1 MYYYTYYSYE
11 EFGRGYIG
19 SRQCRVPPEQDVK
32 YFGSF
37 KDKTFKPTQKIILAS
52 HYKTREEAIDD
63 EIRIQRFFQVVPN
76 PHFANRSYQTSNK
89 FILEGEIASQIGREK
104 WAKFTPEQR
113 SNIAKKRDQ
122 NLTPEQRSQ
131 RTKLAWSQVSQEERT
146 RRAKQRSLGLTTEQ
160 RRNISRNTIMNL
172 PKERRVNNARKAGL
186 KGGVATSSQRW
197 QCTETGYVSNAG
209 VLTLYQRHRGIDTSK
224 RVRLS

>member
-11 EFGRGYIG
+11 EWRRGYIG
-19 SRQCRVPPEQDVK
+19 SRQSKVPPEEDIR
-32 YFGSF
+32 YMGSYR
-37 KDKTFKPTQKIILAS
+37 DKTFRPTQKIILAS
-52 HYKTREEAIDD
+52 HYKTREEAIQD
-63 EIRIQRFFQVVPN
+63 EIILQRFFQVVPN
-76 PHFANRSYQTSNK
+76 SHFANRSYQTSNK
-89 FILEGEIASQIGREK
+89 FILEGELASQIGREK

-113 SNIAKKRDQ
+113 SKIAEKRDR

-131 RTKLAWSQVSQEERT
+131 RTKKGWSLLSQEERSK
-146 RRAKQRSLGLTTEQ
+146 RAKQRSLGLTTEE

-172 PKERRVNNARKAGL
+172 PTEQRVNNARKAGL
-186 KGGVATSSQRW
+186 KGGVVTSSQKW

-224 RVRLS
+224 RIKLS

>member
-19 SRQCRVPPEQDVK
+19 SRQCKVPPEQDVK

-76 PHFANRSYQTSNK
+76 LHFANRSYQTSNK
-89 FILEGEIASQIGREK
+89 FIVEGEYASKIQREK
-104 WAKFTPEQR
+104 WAKYTPEQR
-113 SNIAKKRDQ
+113 SQMAKKRDE

-131 RTKLAWSQVSQEERT
+131 RTKLGWNQTSQEERSK
-146 RRAKQRSLGLTTEQ
+146 RAKQRSMGLTTEQ
-160 RRNISRNTIMNL
+160 RRNISRNTMMNL
-172 PKERRVNNARKAGL
+172 PTERRVNNARKAGL
-186 KGGVATSSQRW
+186 KGGVVTSSQKW

-209 VLTLYQRHRGIDTSK
+209 VLTLYQRKRGIDTSK
-224 RVRLS
+224 RIKLS